1 MYMSSLM
8 TGILYINVLLIVW
21 ANCIDILTNNLQI
34 HFVARNQRDTCKLER
49 KIMIH
54 CNSPLIQRE
63 SPALDPNIHPV
74 LFDDN
79 MGGARSLS

>member
-34 HFVARNQRDTCKLER
+34 HLLLEIR
-49 KIMIH
+49 ETRVNSIMIH